1 VAELGQDQIL
11 WLETNAEELNGV
23 DYDKGCYVGQENTAR
38 MHYRNKVSR
47 RLVAVPLAQADEKR
61 QRAALP
67 DLGLS
72 VELRRVE
79 TLDPATLPAWLA
91 TAVEG
96 QAAE

>member
-1 VAELGQDQIL
+1 MQ
-11 WLETNAEELNGV
+11 GV

-38 MHYRNKVSR
+38 MHYRNKVNR
-47 RLVAVPLAQADEKR
+47 RLIAVPLAQADEKR

-72 VELRRVE
+72 IELHRVE
-79 TLDPATLPAWLA
+79 SIDPAALPAWLA
-91 TAVEG
+91 TAIES